1 MRIVVIGGTGHVGGY
16 LIPRLVAAGHDVVSI
31 SRGNRAPYRT
41 HPAWSKV
48 TSVTIDR
55 EAEDANGTFGSAVA
69 ELSPDVVID
78 MVCFTAESAEQLMD
92 ALRGRVSLL
101 VSCGSIWARGT
112 LTEVPATEDDA
123 RHPWG
128 EYGVGKAAIEDLLL
142 AESRRPGGLASIVLH
157 PGHISGPGWPV
168 INPVGNLD
176 LSVWETLATGDE
188 LLMPQLGL
196 ETVHHVHA
204 DDVAQAFQLAVERGS
219 QAAGNAFYVVS
230 ERALTLRGFAQ
241 AVAGWFGQDA
251 RLRFVPFDEFRAA
264 TDASHADTSWA
275 HLSRS
280 HSMSIEKA
288 RRMLGYAPRYTS
300 LEAVA
305 EAVAWLQADGQ
316 LSLGGVAPAL

>member
-16 LIPRLVAAGHDVVSI
+16 LIPRLVTAGHDVVSI
-31 SRGNRAPYRT
+31 SRGNRVPYRA

-48 TSVTIDR
+48 TSVAIDR

-69 ELSPDVVID
+69 ELRPDVVID
-78 MVCFTAESAEQLMD
+78 MVCFTPESAEQLVD

-112 LTEVPATEDDA
+112 LTEVPASEDDA
-123 RHPWG
+123 RRPWG

-142 AESRRPGGLASIVLH
+142 AESRMPGGLPSIVLH
-157 PGHISGPGWPV
+157 PGHISGSGWRV
-168 INPVGNLD
+168 INPVGSLD
-176 LSVWETLATGDE
+176 LSVWEKLAAGDE

-219 QAAGNAFYVVS
+219 QAAGNAFYIVS
-230 ERALTLRGFAQ
+230 ERALTLRGFAE

-305 EAVAWLQADGQ
+305 EAVAWLQTDGQ